1 MLYGIFEPYF
11 DDVVT
16 HVLHD
21 LINDQYYPLHEKTT
35 SFCFIFV
42 LVIVNPITFDK
53 LRFLTS

>member
-35 SFCFIFV
+35 SFCFTFV
-42 LVIVNPITFDK
+42 LVIVNPITFD
-53 LRFLTS
+53 